1 MLWLVN
7 KTTTLM
13 RLFISSCLFLV
24 LASCNSSQK
33 LSGTTEDYSKTTI
46 VYEET
51 PCFGECPVYTMTLD
65 GATMTATF
73 KGKAN
78 TTKIGTYSKAISSDE
93 YSKFMEAI
101 DKANFTKLNNEYM
114 GLAPDFPIRI
124 ITLTKDGKTKTVKN
138 RSDAPPELG
147 VLEQVFKHFA
157 NTDGWK
163 KTGSA
168 DDKAN

>member
-1 MLWLVN
+1 M
-7 KTTTLM
+7 KH
-13 RLFISSCLFLV
+13 FISSCLLLL

-33 LSGTTEDYSKTTI
+33 LSGTNEDFSKTTI

-51 PCFGECPVYTMTLD
+51 PCFGECPIYTMTLD
-65 GATMTATF
+65 GATLNAVY

-78 TTKIGTYSKAISSDE
+78 TSKIGTYSKTISSDE

-101 DKANFTKLNNEYM
+101 EKANFTKLDNEYM

-124 ITLTKDGKTKTVKN
+124 ITLTRDGKTKTVKN

-147 VLEQVFKHFA
+147 VLEQVFKRYA

-163 KTGSA
+163 KLESA
-168 DDKAN
+168 DDK

>member
-1 MLWLVN
+1 
-7 KTTTLM
+7 M
-13 RLFISSCLFLV
+13 RLFISSFLFIV

-33 LSGTTEDYSKTTI
+33 ISGTTQDFSKTTI

-51 PCFGECPVYTMTLD
+51 ACFGECPIYIMTLD
-65 GATMTATF
+65 GATMNAVF

-78 TTKIGTYSKAISSDE
+78 TTKIGTYSKPISIDE
-93 YSKFMEAI
+93 YSKFMEALER
-101 DKANFTKLNNEYM
+101 ANFMKLNDEYM

-147 VLEQVFKHFA
+147 VLEQVFKRFA

-163 KTGSA
+163 KIESPDEKT
-168 DDKAN
+168 D

>member
-1 MLWLVN
+1 M
-7 KTTTLM
+7 KM
-13 RLFISSCLFLV
+13 FISSFLFL
-24 LASCNSSQK
+24 LLTSCNSSQK
-33 LSGTTEDYSKTTI
+33 LSGTSEDFSKTTI

-51 PCFGECPVYTMTLD
+51 PCFGECPIYTMTLD
-65 GATMTATF
+65 GATMNAIF

-78 TTKIGTYSKAISSDE
+78 TTKIGNYSKPISTDE

-101 DKANFTKLNNEYM
+101 EKANFMKLNDEYM

-138 RSDAPPELG
+138 RSEAPPELG
-147 VLEQVFKHFA
+147 VLEQVFKRFA

-163 KTGSA
+163 KIESS
-168 DDKAN
+168 DDKTN